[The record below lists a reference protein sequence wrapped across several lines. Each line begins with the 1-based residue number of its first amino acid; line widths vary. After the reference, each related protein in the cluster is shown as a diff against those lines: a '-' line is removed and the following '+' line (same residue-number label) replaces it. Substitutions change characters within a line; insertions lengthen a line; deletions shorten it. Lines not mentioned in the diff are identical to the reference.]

1 MKLRIKTLSDE
12 QLVINYLKGDEKSLE
27 VLIKRYLKPIYNFA
41 FQFVGNSPE
50 AEDITQEVFVKM
62 WRNLKKFN
70 RQKKFKTWI
79 FAIAKNTGLDFLRK
93 KKKLST
99 LSLEE
104 YFYLS
109 DLSSSPKEIFEKE
122 NLKEKIQEAIEKL
135 SLKTKEI
142 LNLYY
147 IEGFNLREIGEIL
160 EESINTVK
168 SKHRRAIAKLKNILR
183 LEES

>member
-1 MKLRIKTLSDE
+1 M
-12 QLVINYLKGDEKSLE
+12 
-27 VLIKRYLKPIYNFA
+27 
-41 FQFVGNSPE
+41 
-50 AEDITQEVFVKM
+50 
-62 WRNLKKFN
+62 
-70 RQKKFKTWI
+70 
-79 FAIAKNTGLDFLRK
+79 DFLRK